1 LAGEHGEQLTRW
13 AAYGIG
19 SIAAYW
25 TIERIA
31 AF

>member
-1 LAGEHGEQLTRW
+1 MVTTYA
-13 AAYGIG
+13 IG

-31 AF
+31 GFWI